1 MEDTGC
7 QVAGFWVRMDALSGP
22 WRWASRCDW
31 RSFSAVSRPSLI
43 VSSMGDRDEGRP
55 ESEKDRVCSVW
66 YAMGIRD
73 YGTPE
78 SEKRQSVVYGMPW
91 ESGIMAHQSLKR
103 QSVVYGMPW
112 ESGIMAHQSEKRQS
126 VVYGMPWESGI
137 MADQS
142 LKKDSL
148 SVWCAT
154 GARNYGRQSVMY
166 SMSVMYTHTHTHT
179 HTNIRN

>member
-73 YGTPE
+73 YGRPK
-78 SEKRQSVVYGMPW
+78 SEKRQSECMVCNGSQELWQTVCNVQYV
-91 ESGIMAHQSLKR
+91 SDVHT
-103 QSVVYGMPW
+103 
-112 ESGIMAHQSEKRQS
+112 H
-126 VVYGMPWESGI
+126 
-137 MADQS
+137 
-142 LKKDSL
+142 
-148 SVWCAT
+148 T
-154 GARNYGRQSVMY
+154 
-166 SMSVMYTHTHTHT
+166 YTHTQTSEINCTHAHAPLPPPTATHPHIYRPHARGHTQAPT
-179 HTNIRN
+179 HNTLA